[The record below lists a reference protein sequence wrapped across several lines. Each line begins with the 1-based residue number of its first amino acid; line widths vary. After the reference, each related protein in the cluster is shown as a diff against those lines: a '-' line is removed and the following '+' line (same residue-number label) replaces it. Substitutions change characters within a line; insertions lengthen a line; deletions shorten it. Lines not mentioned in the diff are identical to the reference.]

1 MSINSNSLIA
11 RTLNTCSTNI
21 MATIAE
27 IKTQLGYA
35 VLNLNTANDKDNQ
48 PTDWMRHWDNTNRV
62 AVSLHKDTL
71 AKIKANPS
79 MPNLALQQE
88 TKTGAQGEY
97 TAMRIVAVAEA
108 EATL

>member
-1 MSINSNSLIA
+1 
-11 RTLNTCSTNI
+11 

-35 VLNLNTANDKDNQ
+35 VLNLNTTNDKDNQ
-48 PTDWMRHWDNTNRV
+48 PTEWMRHWDNANRV

-79 MPNLALQQE
+79 MPNLAIQEE
-88 TKTGAQGEY
+88 TKSAAQGDY
-97 TAMRIVAVAEA
+97 KAIRIVAVAEA
-108 EATL
+108 ETTL